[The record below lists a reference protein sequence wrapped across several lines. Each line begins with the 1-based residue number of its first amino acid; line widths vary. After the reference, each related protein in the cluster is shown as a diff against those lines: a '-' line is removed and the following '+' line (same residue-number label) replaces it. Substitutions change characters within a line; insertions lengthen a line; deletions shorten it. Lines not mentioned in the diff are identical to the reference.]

1 MAQPLSHCPGV
12 IRHPQ
17 ENLVRHTPGA
27 RPVRIDPHHPEVPAA
42 LGGRAL
48 SVPVRA
54 DDFLVP

>member
-1 MAQPLSHCPGV
+1 M
-12 IRHPQ
+12 
-17 ENLVRHTPGA
+17 RHTPGA